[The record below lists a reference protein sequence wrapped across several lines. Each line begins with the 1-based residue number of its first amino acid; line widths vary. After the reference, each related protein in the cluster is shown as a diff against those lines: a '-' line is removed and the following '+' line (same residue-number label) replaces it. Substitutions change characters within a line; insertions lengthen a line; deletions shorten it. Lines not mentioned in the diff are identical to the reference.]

1 MTKSKLTQ
9 PHKFYRVIEL
19 IKGGYNPDEALKN
32 EFGNDD
38 FNKLER
44 LYEELADKH
53 PNAVRAY
60 ERNDVA

>member
-9 PHKFYRVIEL
+9 PHKFYRVLEL
-19 IKGGYNPDEALKN
+19 IKGGFGPMEALES
-32 EFGNDD
+32 EFGKDD
-38 FNKLER
+38 WNQLER
-44 LYEELADKH
+44 LYEELSDKH